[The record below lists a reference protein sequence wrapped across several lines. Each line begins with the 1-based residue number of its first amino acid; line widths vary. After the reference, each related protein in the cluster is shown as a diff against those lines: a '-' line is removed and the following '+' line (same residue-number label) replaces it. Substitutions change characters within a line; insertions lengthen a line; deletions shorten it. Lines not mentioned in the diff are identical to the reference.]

1 MNYHLVP
8 TFVCLLFAAIGCNPT
23 LAKAAEQPNIL
34 LILADDL
41 GFEDVGFQN
50 SPDILSPNL
59 DRLAESAV
67 RFTDGHTTAS
77 VCSPSRAGLITGR
90 YQQRFG
96 HESNVPPTPHGM
108 DLKEVT
114 LAEKLKQANYRTG
127 IVGKW
132 HLGNLDSQYPTS
144 RGFDYFFGLREGSRS
159 YFYSAKKD
167 DKPGNHHGIEE
178 NGKQVVFEAQKQ
190 TADDNRKKQVGS
202 KSHPLG
208 NDAGCDGHRRGTEHH
223 LKQEYGCRPV
233 CVGHVRENEAA
244 PTNQTV
250 QRITEHEGVTKQP
263 EQSAANAEINDILDS
278 DVDTVL

>member
-59 DRLAESAV
+59 
-67 RFTDGHTTAS
+67 
-77 VCSPSRAGLITGR
+77 
-90 YQQRFG
+90 
-96 HESNVPPTPHGM
+96 PPTPHGM

-233 CVGHVRENEAA
+233 CVGHVRENEVA